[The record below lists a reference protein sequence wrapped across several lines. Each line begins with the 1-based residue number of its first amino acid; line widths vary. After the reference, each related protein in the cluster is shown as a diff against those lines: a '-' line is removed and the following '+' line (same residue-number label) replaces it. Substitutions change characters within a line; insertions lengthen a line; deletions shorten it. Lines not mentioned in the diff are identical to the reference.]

1 MNVNTALY
9 SIGYGNAGTAQ
20 TLERMGGLVR
30 HGIRQWV
37 TRDVAAAVAQ
47 AVPYMD
53 GDGQI
58 CALRDWAAAHFYF
71 LRDARGVE
79 QLHGAE
85 LMLNKI
91 ATNGAF
97 AGDCDDAAILLGALC
112 GVIGCA
118 VRFQAVSFLDN
129 PSAFAHV
136 WAEAQAPQG
145 TGDWIELDITRP
157 NQRVPME
164 SLAKVFTFPV
174 LQ

>member
-1 MNVNTALY
+1 MA
-9 SIGYGNAGTAQ
+9 
-20 TLERMGGLVR
+20 RLVHR
-30 HGIRQWV
+30 GIREWQ
-37 TRDVAAAVAQ
+37 TREIAAAVAQ
-47 AVPYMD
+47 QAEYTD

-58 CALRDWAAAHFYF
+58 CALREWAGAHFYF

-79 QLHGAE
+79 QLHGVE

-91 ATNGAF
+91 ASDGAF

-129 PSAFAHV
+129 PSVFVHV

-145 TGDWIELDITRP
+145 TGDWYELDITRP
-157 NQRVPME
+157 FQRVPME
-164 SLAKVFTFPV
+164 SLANLFTFPV

>member
-1 MNVNTALY
+1 MPVNASLY
-9 SIGYGNAGTAQ
+9 SIGFGDAGTAQ
-20 TLERMGGLVR
+20 TLDRMGRLVR
-30 HGIRQWV
+30 DGLRQWI
-37 TRDVAAAVAQ
+37 TRDVAATLAQ
-47 AVPYMD
+47 AVPFQD

-58 CALRDWAAAHFYF
+58 CAIREWVNAHFYF

-79 QLHGAE
+79 QLHDVP

-91 ATNGAF
+91 AATGSF
-97 AGDCDDAAILLGALC
+97 AGDCDDAAILLGSLC

-129 PSAFAHV
+129 PSSFAHV

-145 TGDWIELDITRP
+145 TGDWLELDITRP
-157 NQRVPME
+157 FQRVPME
-164 SLAKVFTFPV
+164 SLAQLFTFPV